1 MMLYCYGSGEKGRII
16 MVCTMILS
24 GFLFTVKIPPH
35 KRGPWL
41 FVYYGKLVYTP
52 IGAAG
57 INDEAIFGTVIM
69 IPGFLGGS
77 AVVKYPADFEFP
89 LFRDKGGILKD
100 P

>member
-1 MMLYCYGSGEKGRII
+1 

-24 GFLFTVKIPPH
+24 VFLFTVKIPPH
-35 KRGPWL
+35 KQESWL

-69 IPGFLGGS
+69 IPGFTGILG
-77 AVVKYPADFEFP
+77 VIKYPAYLEFP
-89 LFRDKGGILKD
+89 LRGDEGGFFENLKNYRYAHFV
-100 P
+100 